1 MDRFGAS
8 RYYQLRERGVKVKW
22 GNIMNRLR
30 EPSTWAG
37 LAVLAGL
44 FGVPLLPEQLAAI
57 GQAGA
62 ALAGVAAVFMQEK
75 AS

>member
-1 MDRFGAS
+1 
-8 RYYQLRERGVKVKW
+8 
-22 GNIMNRLR
+22 MNRLR

-62 ALAGVAAVFMQEK
+62 ALAGVAAVFMPEK

>member
-1 MDRFGAS
+1 MNWG
-8 RYYQLRERGVKVKW
+8 KV
-22 GNIMNRLR
+22 MNRMR

-44 FGVPLLPEQLAAI
+44 FGVPLLPDQLAAI

-62 ALAGVAAVFMQEK
+62 ALAGAVAVFLPEGRE
-75 AS
+75 